1 MLTKWGAALGLASAG
16 RIASGGGG
24 NTGVPLGPFADWAA
38 LPVSAQDGAVA
49 LVADLGPT
57 SSSGLATYDAGA
69 GQWQL
74 SFGTFETLA
83 DLNAFT
89 EPKALTAVAT
99 VGPSLDAPD
108 SVRYQWDDPNVQWLR
123 TPDPVHYLYPQ
134 ATDWASLPAEDTVQN
149 MDEAKVAD
157 LGYMHSSGIAERHG
171 GNWELLQ
178 GKFQNV
184 TDMNDFDDTV
194 ADVRPNAIG
203 LVKSGGGH
211 DEEAI
216 AYSYQGGNWVR
227 FGATTTAG
235 YAWNITDLTNIDPS
249 GIGAT
254 QIGDFARYTNPTT
267 GAVAVYR
274 LRSVPAVGGINL
286 TVWVPASIY
295 GEAGLTIRGYL
306 LGNEAIP
313 ASGIAIQGYTP
324 TYAGSSTVTSS
335 SGEIVLTSTVNGQ
348 FANVK
353 STYVLQT
360 ADRFYIRRNLRLTQT
375 AGNNLT
381 FYDLTYANGT
391 GQPWFVMTQSPI
403 KSTHFVTSDTSANL
417 VGSTLMIRGG
427 GSALPSATA
436 ELVEF
441 LSDGSAATDM
451 VSVSR
456 NARPYLSMR
465 KNAQTGT
472 ETGQHLIQVFN
483 GASVSHIARF
493 SQLYF
498 MTY

>member
-1 MLTKWGAALGLASAG
+1 L
-16 RIASGGGG
+16 GGGSD
-24 NTGVPLGPFADWAA
+24 GVPLGPFANWAA
-38 LPVSAQDGAVA
+38 LPASGENGAQASVA
-49 LVADLGPT
+49 SL
-57 SSSGLATYDAGA
+57 GA
-69 GQWQL
+69 G
-74 SFGTFETLA
+74 
-83 DLNAFT
+83 NA
-89 EPKALTAVAT
+89 
-99 VGPSLDAPD
+99 
-108 SVRYQWDDPNVQWLR
+108 Y
-123 TPDPVHYLYPQ
+123 
-134 ATDWASLPAEDTVQN
+134 
-149 MDEAKVAD
+149 
-157 LGYMHSSGIAERHG
+157 GIAVYDG
-171 GNWELLQ
+171 GASEWALYMAW
-178 GKFQNV
+178 F
-184 TDMNDFDDTV
+184 DTV
-194 ADVRPNAIG
+194 ADMNAFAQPISIGALASVEASASNDENGVR
-203 LVKSGGGH
+203 
-211 DEEAI
+211 
-216 AYSYQGGNWVR
+216 YQYEGSWTR
-227 FGATTTAG
+227 TAALTAG
-235 YAWNITDLTNIDPS
+235 YAWDITDLTNIDPS
-249 GIGAT
+249 GVGAT

-274 LRSVPAVGGINL
+274 LRSVPAVGSINL

-335 SGEIVLTSTVNGQ
+335 SGEIVLTSTVSGQ

-353 STYVLQT
+353 STYVLQA

-375 AGNNLT
+375 AGQNLT
-381 FYDLTYANGT
+381 YYDLAFANGA
-391 GQPWFVMTQSPI
+391 GQPWFVMTQNPI
-403 KSTHFVTSDTSANL
+403 KSTHFVTSDTTANL

-451 VSVSR
+451 VNVSR

-483 GASVSHIARF
+483 GANVSHIARF

>member
-1 MLTKWGAALGLASAG
+1 MG
-16 RIASGGGG
+16 RILPFYRTGGVVSGGGGGGG
-24 NTGVPLGPFADWAA
+24 NTGVPLGPFNDWSELPASAA
-38 LPVSAQDGAVA
+38 GGSLA
-49 LVADLGPT
+49 LVADLGPA
-57 SSSGLATYDAGA
+57 SSSGLAIYDTGDAEWKL
-69 GQWQL
+69 Q
-74 SFGTFETLA
+74 FGTFETLA
-83 DLNAFT
+83 HLQAFA
-89 EPKALTAVAT
+89 EPINSLALAT
-99 VGPSLDAPD
+99 VGTLLDDPE
-108 SVRYQWDDPNVQWLR
+108 SVRYQWDGSAWVR
-123 TPDPVHYLYPQ
+123 TPNPVEYIYA
-134 ATDWASLPAEDTVQN
+134 ATDWADLPAQDTIQAD
-149 MDEAKVAD
+149 DEAVVAS
-157 LGYMHSSGIAERHG
+157 LGL
-171 GNWELLQ
+171 GNAYGRAIYDGTDWLLSRAW
-178 GKFQNV
+178 F
-184 TDMNDFDDTV
+184 DTV
-194 ADVRPNAIG
+194 ADMTAFAQPKSVGALAAVEASASDDENAVR
-203 LVKSGGGH
+203 
-211 DEEAI
+211 
-216 AYSYQGGNWVR
+216 YQWNGSAWAR
-227 FGATTTAG
+227 TAALTAG
-235 YAWNITDLTNIDPS
+235 YAWDITDLTNIDPS

-274 LRSVPAVGGINL
+274 LRSVPAVGSINL

-306 LGNEAIP
+306 LGNEVIP

-324 TYAGSSTVTSS
+324 TYAGSSTVASS

-353 STYVLQT
+353 STYVLQA

-381 FYDLTYANGT
+381 FYDLAYANGT
-391 GQPWFVMTQSPI
+391 TQPWFVMTQNPN
-403 KSTHFVTSDTSANL
+403 KSTHFVTSDTLGNL
-417 VGSTLMIRGG
+417 IGSTLMIRGG
-427 GSALPSATA
+427 GSALSSATA

-451 VSVSR
+451 VNVSR

-472 ETGQHLIQVFN
+472 DTGQHLIQVFN
-483 GASVSHIARF
+483 GANVSHIARF

>member
-24 NTGVPLGPFADWAA
+24 NTGVPLGPFNDWSELPASAA
-38 LPVSAQDGAVA
+38 GGSLA
-49 LVADLGPT
+49 LLLTLGPAN
-57 SSSGLATYDAGA
+57 SSGLAVYDTGDAE
-69 GQWQL
+69 WKLQL
-74 SFGTFETLA
+74 GTFEKLA
-83 DLNAFT
+83 DLLTFT
-89 EPKALTAVAT
+89 DPINSQALAT
-99 VGPSLDAPD
+99 VGTLFDDPE
-108 SVRYQWDDPNVQWLR
+108 SVRYQWDGSAWLR
-123 TPDPVHYLYPQ
+123 TPDPVEYIYA
-134 ATDWASLPAEDTVQN
+134 ATDWANLPTQDTIQAD
-149 MDEAKVAD
+149 DEAVVAS
-157 LGYMHSSGIAERHG
+157 LGL
-171 GNWELLQ
+171 GNAYGRAVYDGTDWLLSRAW
-178 GKFQNV
+178 F
-184 TDMNDFDDTV
+184 DTV
-194 ADVRPNAIG
+194 ADMTAFAQPKSVGALAAVEASASDDENAVR
-203 LVKSGGGH
+203 
-211 DEEAI
+211 
-216 AYSYQGGNWVR
+216 YQWNGSAWAR
-227 FGATTTAG
+227 TAALTAG
-235 YAWNITDLTNIDPS
+235 YAWDITDLTNIDPS
-249 GIGAT
+249 GVGAT

-274 LRSVPAVGGINL
+274 LRSVPAVGSINL

-295 GEAGLTIRGYL
+295 GEANLTIRGYL
-306 LGNEAIP
+306 IGNEAIP

-375 AGNNLT
+375 AGQNLT
-381 FYDLTYANGT
+381 FYDLTYANGA
-391 GQPWFVMTQSPI
+391 GQPWFVMTQNPT
-403 KSTHFVTSDTSANL
+403 KSTHFVTSDTSANF

-451 VSVSR
+451 VNVSR